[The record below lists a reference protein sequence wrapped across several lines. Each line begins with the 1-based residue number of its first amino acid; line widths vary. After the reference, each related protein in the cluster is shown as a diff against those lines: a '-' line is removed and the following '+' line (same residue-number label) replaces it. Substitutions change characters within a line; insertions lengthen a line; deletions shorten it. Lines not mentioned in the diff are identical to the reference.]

1 MFGYL
6 RAYNLVLLSQMDVF
20 FMEMVAGHGVEVM
33 MEVLGWDGERTSAL
47 VQACESELS
56 KRLQR
61 VQALQSLSAQNQSTS
76 QPHTERE
83 TRAKR
88 CKTHTH

>member
-1 MFGYL
+1 M
-6 RAYNLVLLSQMDVF
+6 NVF
-20 FMEMVAGHGVEVM
+20 FYADGGRAWSGGHD
-33 MEVLGWDGERTSAL
+33 EVLGWDGERTSAL
-47 VQACESELS
+47 VQACESELA

-88 CKTHTH
+88 PKTHTHW